1 MPQTG
6 RVDAPA
12 LLAMEGLVLADY
24 EAPRILIARMS
35 AIGDTLLTLP
45 VACALRRA
53 FPNSS
58 ITWVVEQK
66 SSPFVA
72 NHPALDETIVLPRG
86 WFTSPARI
94 LSLRKTLRDRQFD
107 IAIDCQ
113 SITKSALACW
123 LSSAPRRIGCSGQ
136 YGAELSTWLNNELIE
151 PTKSHL
157 TDRSLELLKPLG
169 IEHPVVEWHPP
180 VDEEAIAAMGDYISA
195 QQLEGGYAVI
205 NPGATWD
212 SKLWEMDRFAAVAR
226 HLRDA
231 HDLPTLVV
239 WGGKRELAWAE
250 QIANESAGAA
260 TLAVKTT
267 LHELA
272 ALLLGAR
279 LLVSADTGPLHLSV
293 AVRTPVIGLY
303 GSTRPQDCG
312 PYGPPHIALQNRYE
326 AGSRKQRRNADN
338 SAMREISVTEVCA
351 ACDRLLAR
359 ELRVKRPAA

>member
-1 MPQTG
+1 M
-6 RVDAPA
+6 A
-12 LLAMEGLVLADY
+12 LQATEGLVLADY

-53 FPNSS
+53 FPDST
-58 ITWVVEQK
+58 ITWVVEEK

-86 WFTSPARI
+86 WFTSPVRI

-123 LSSAPRRIGCSGQ
+123 LSGAPQRIGCRGR
-136 YGAELSTWLNNELIE
+136 YGAELSTWLNNELVE
-151 PTKSHL
+151 PVKPHL
-157 TDRSLELLKPLG
+157 TDRSLELLAPLG
-169 IEHPVVEWHPP
+169 IENPAIEWHPP
-180 VDEEAIAAMGDYISA
+180 VDEDAIAAMGEYVSA
-195 QQLEGGYAVI
+195 QQLEAGYAVI

-226 HLRDA
+226 YLRDS

-239 WGGKRELAWAE
+239 WGGKRELTWAE
-250 QIANESAGAA
+250 QIVRDSAGAA
-260 TLAVKTT
+260 ILAVDTT

-279 LLVSADTGPLHLSV
+279 MLVSADTGPLHLSV
-293 AVRTPVIGLY
+293 AVGTPVVGLY
-303 GSTRPQDCG
+303 GSTRPEDCG
-312 PYGPPHIALQNRYE
+312 PYGAPHIALQNRYE
-326 AGSRKQRRNADN
+326 AGSRKHRRNADN
-338 SAMREISVTEVCA
+338 GAMREISVAEVCE
-351 ACDRLLAR
+351 ACDRLLVR
-359 ELRVKRPAA
+359 ELRVNRPAA